1 MCCSWSPGPGSTA
14 VDATLK
20 LYPAQSVLDLADT
33 TPKNVLID
41 IDPTAIHPDYKTERF
56 DAPIDDPS
64 LRAALDCDESKG
76 YA

>member
-1 MCCSWSPGPGSTA
+1 MCCAWSPGPGSAA
-14 VDATLK
+14 VDATLE
-20 LYPAQSVLDLADT
+20 LYPAQSVLDAAEN

-41 IDPTAIHPDYKTERF
+41 IDPTAIHPDYEAEHF
-56 DAPIDDPS
+56 HDPIDDPS